1 VVHPIERLR
10 FVARAGWA
18 GPSELA
24 VEAAYALAELAE
36 QEPAALLPACRRLLE
51 RNPGL
56 APLWWVA
63 ARVLCAGDPLEEAD
77 RCAGELEDDRTEEL
91 LEEALAGR
99 RWIRHGGVAEA
110 TTAEVVVV
118 SVDAL
123 GPTGM
128 TIDGDDRGVLEAAA
142 VADAEVWALSGAG
155 RVLPPRL
162 WQALLERADMP
173 PPVSRTTASSWFES
187 VSRTPVVAELSAVRR
202 VAGPRGVVGV
212 SEALAECDCPEP
224 PELVARW

>member
-1 VVHPIERLR
+1 M
-10 FVARAGWA
+10 ARAGWA

-51 RNPGL
+51 RNRGY

-77 RCAGELEDDRTEEL
+77 RCAGELEDDRTEDL

-110 TTAEVVVV
+110 TTADVVVV

-128 TIDGDDRGVLEAAA
+128 VIDGDDRGVLEAAA
-142 VADAEVWALSGAG
+142 VADTEVWALSGAG

-173 PPVSRTTASSWFES
+173 PAPARTTASGWLEP
-187 VSRTPVVAELSAVRR
+187 VPRTPVVAELSALRR
-202 VAGPRGVVGV
+202 VAGPGGVVGL
-212 SEALAECDCPEP
+212 SEALAGCDCPEP

>member
-1 VVHPIERLR
+1 MVHPIERLR

-18 GPSELA
+18 GPTELA

-36 QEPAALLPACRRLLE
+36 QEPAALVPACRRLLE
-51 RNPGL
+51 RNPGY

-77 RCAGELEDDRTEEL
+77 RCAGQLEDDRTEEL

-110 TTAEVVVV
+110 TTADVVVV
-118 SVDAL
+118 SVDGM

-128 TIDGDDRGVLEAAA
+128 IIDGDDRGVLEAAA
-142 VADAEVWALSGAG
+142 VAGTDVWALSGTG
-155 RVLPPRL
+155 RVLPARL

-173 PPVSRTTASSWFES
+173 PPPSRTAASSWFEP
-187 VSRTPVVAELSAVRR
+187 VSRSPVVAGLSAVAR
-202 VAGPRGVVGV
+202 VAGPLGTVGV
-212 SEALAECDCPEP
+212 FEALAGCDCPEP
-224 PELVARW
+224 PELLARW